1 MMQAKELMLDDSEF
15 ELQPDNS
22 AAQIELD
29 MAAIGY
35 EAANVEVLDTGDKLP
50 F

>member
-1 MMQAKELMLDDSEF
+1 MLDDSE
-15 ELQPDNS
+15 QSDNS
-22 AAQIELD
+22 DTQIELD

-35 EAANVEVLDTGDKLP
+35 EAANVEVLDTGDELP

>member
-1 MMQAKELMLDDSEF
+1 MKQASELMIDDSE
-15 ELQPDNS
+15 QSDNS

-35 EAANVEVLDTGDKLP
+35 EAANVEILDTGNELP

>member
-1 MMQAKELMLDDSEF
+1 MIQAKELMIDDIEQS
-15 ELQPDNS
+15 DNS
-22 AAQIELD
+22 AEQIELD
-29 MAAIGY
+29 QRAIGY